1 MALAAPVPS
10 AQERLRDRIE
20 HSLLIAQ
27 LKRMRRLALEGEPE
41 RRAADKR
48 GIKLAKG
55 LFWEDGITAGRL
67 PISSPMASA
76 LMDEFMDRLTKY
88 DPGFELESM
97 VGRNDDAARLLE
109 GVLATNWR
117 VTRMIELIKTG
128 GRQAGFTRPVTWY
141 SYWDTDARG
150 GIGDV
155 NTRLIPAFRSIIDNR
170 ATHTKDME
178 FRGFREIMSRA
189 QAIELFPD
197 KADAIKSAQV
207 FSGSNN
213 DKPGMPD
220 DPLRT
225 SSKPQA
231 PGQLSRLVAANQ
243 NQFTGKT
250 TVKVG
255 GRRQADPLTEQI
267 EVEFIW
273 FYDYTP
279 VERQKPKLDSR
290 GKPVYKLRRD
300 EGSGHLQFKHN
311 GFRQIDSPRGPRF
324 LPNLEPHRDPV
335 FETVVEKL
343 YPHRRHIA
351 WIPQD
356 EVPLWDCRWNGPVPC
371 ITQRLSVPIYEYWD
385 IGPGQRMM
393 TLAVARNVLWTILFQ
408 RLKLSLAGT
417 WLATTQSG
425 LRRNKLTPED
435 GQVFYAK
442 KIGQDDIRQFPVTP
456 LDVAYIQVL
465 HEIES
470 EMAKLIGVTPT
481 MQGKSQGRVDTGQA
495 YESLIEQGGTRV
507 ISAAQL
513 QDHSIEDWAYVVM
526 WYYQHYATHEHFVEV
541 EQDDG
546 ETNWRRASALAV
558 KGEFGVK
565 VDTVS
570 NMVHSD
576 AAKRE
581 MIKEGASLGIYPI
594 PLMAKLGDFPQW
606 RRGLRMRAQIQKDP
620 SKQWMLGIAGAPPG
634 QAGGKPNT
642 GKGGTRSH
650 HGPAEKKTA

>member
-1 MALAAPVPS
+1 MAMAAPTQT
-10 AQERLRDRIE
+10 AEERLKDRVE
-20 HSLLIAQ
+20 QAVLIAS
-27 LKRMRRLALEGEPE
+27 LKRMRRMALEGEPE

-67 PISSPMASA
+67 PISSPMATA
-76 LMDEFMDRLTKY
+76 LMDEFMDRLTKN
-88 DPGFELESM
+88 DPGFELESI
-97 VGRNDDAARLLE
+97 VGRNEDAARLLE
-109 GVLATNWR
+109 GALNTNWR
-117 VTRMIELIKTG
+117 VTKMQELIKTG

-141 SYWDTDARG
+141 PYWDSDARG
-150 GIGDV
+150 GIGDL
-155 NTRLIPAFRSIIDNR
+155 NTRLVPGFRSIVDNR
-170 ATHTKDME
+170 AVFTKDME
-178 FRGFREIMSRA
+178 FRGFRELMSRA

-197 KADAIKSAQV
+197 KAEEIERAMA
-207 FSGSNN
+207 FSGSSN

-225 SSKPQA
+225 TSKPQA

-255 GRRQADPLTEQI
+255 GRRTSDPLTQEI
-267 EVEFIW
+267 EVEFLW

-279 VERQKPKLDSR
+279 DKVTRPKLDSR
-290 GKPVYKLRRD
+290 GNPVYRLRRD
-300 EGSGHLQFKHN
+300 DDTGHLQFKTT
-311 GFRQIDSPRGPRF
+311 GYRQVEGPRGTRF

-335 FETVVEKL
+335 LEEVVVKK

-356 EVPLWDCRWNGPVPC
+356 EVILWDVRWNGPVPC

-417 WLATTQSG
+417 FLATTQSG

-442 KIGQDDIRQFPVTP
+442 KIGPEDVRQFPVTP

-470 EMAKLIGVTPT
+470 EMAKLVGVTPA
-481 MQGKSQGRVDTGQA
+481 MQGKQAGRVDTGEA
-495 YESLIEQGGTRV
+495 YDSLIEQGGTRV
-507 ISAAQL
+507 VSAAQL
-513 QDHSIEDWAYVVM
+513 LERSIEDWAYVAM

-541 EQDDG
+541 EEDDG
-546 ETNWRRASALAV
+546 ETSWRRATALAV
-558 KGEFGVK
+558 RGEFAIKADV
-565 VDTVS
+565 VS

-581 MIKEGASLGIYPI
+581 MIKEGAALGIYPI
-594 PLMAKLGDFPQW
+594 PLMAKLGDYPQW
-606 RRGLRMRAQIQKDP
+606 RRGLRMREQIMKDP
-620 SKQWMLGIAGAPPG
+620 SKAWMLGVAGAPPG
-634 QAGGKPNT
+634 QT
-642 GKGGTRSH
+642 GKLPAAPKRSH
-650 HGPAEKKTA
+650 HSKAEQAAKAA

>member
-1 MALAAPVPS
+1 MRAPVQS
-10 AQERLRDRIE
+10 AEERLKDRID
-20 HSLLIAQ
+20 HAILIAS
-27 LKRMRRLALEGEPE
+27 LKRMRRMALEGEPE

-88 DPGFELESM
+88 DPGFELEPV
-97 VGRNDDAARLLE
+97 VGRDDDAARLLE
-109 GVLATNWR
+109 GALSTNWR
-117 VTRMIELIKTG
+117 VTHMRDLIKIG

-141 SYWDTDARG
+141 AFWDSDARG
-150 GIGDV
+150 GTGDL
-155 NTRLIPAFRSIIDNR
+155 NTRLVPGFRSIIDNR
-170 ATHTKDME
+170 ATFTKDME
-178 FRGFREIMSRA
+178 YRGFRELMSRA

-197 KADAIKSAQV
+197 KRAAIEAAMQYA
-207 FSGSNN
+207 GSSN

-255 GRRQADPLTEQI
+255 GRRSANPLTEEI
-267 EVEFIW
+267 EVEFLW

-279 VERQKPKLDSR
+279 VKRMRPKMDSR

-300 EGSGHLQFKHN
+300 DETGHIQFKN
-311 GFRQIDSPRGPRF
+311 TGFRKIDSPRGPRF
-324 LPNLEPHRDPV
+324 LANLEPHRDPV
-335 FETVVEKL
+335 MEEVVEKL
-343 YPHRRHIA
+343 YPNRRHIA

-356 EVPLWDCRWNGPVPC
+356 EVILWDVRWNGPVPC
-371 ITQRLSVPIYEYWD
+371 ITQRLSVPIYEFWD
-385 IGPGQRMM
+385 VGPGQRMM

-465 HEIES
+465 HEIEA
-470 EMAKLIGVTPT
+470 EMAKLIGVTPA
-481 MQGKSQGRVDTGQA
+481 MQGKQAGRVDTGQA
-495 YESLIEQGGTRV
+495 YETLIEQGGTRV

-513 QDHSIEDWAYVVM
+513 LERSIEDWAYVAM
-526 WYYQHYATHEHFVEV
+526 WYYQHYATHEHFVQV

-558 KGEFGVK
+558 KGEFAIK
-565 VDTVS
+565 VDVVS

-581 MIKEGASLGIYPI
+581 MIKEGAALGIYPI
-594 PLMAKLGDFPQW
+594 PLMAKLGDYPQW
-606 RRGLRMRAQIQKDP
+606 RRGLRMRDAIQKDP
-620 SKQWMLGIAGAPPG
+620 SKAWMLGVAGAPPG
-634 QAGGKPNT
+634 QSGSLPKQQGPK
-642 GKGGTRSH
+642 RSH
-650 HGPAEKKTA
+650 HGPSEKKPAA

>member
-10 AQERLRDRIE
+10 ASERLKDRID
-20 HSLLIAQ
+20 HSILIAS
-27 LKRMRRLALEGEPE
+27 LKRMRRIAMEGEPE

-55 LFWEDGITAGRL
+55 LFWEDGITSGRL
-67 PISSPMASA
+67 PISSPMATA
-76 LMDEFMDRLTKY
+76 LMDEFMDRLTKN
-88 DPGFELESM
+88 DPGFELEAI

-109 GVLATNWR
+109 GALATNWR
-117 VTRMIELIKTG
+117 ISKMQELIKTG
-128 GRQAGFTRPVTWY
+128 GRQAGFTRPVSWY

-150 GIGDV
+150 GAGDLA
-155 NTRLIPAFRSIIDNR
+155 TRLIPGFRSIIDNR
-170 ATHTKDME
+170 HVFTNDME
-178 FRGFREIMSRA
+178 FRGFREVMSRA

-197 KADAIKSAQV
+197 KVPEIRAAMQYA
-207 FSGSNN
+207 GGAN

-231 PGQLSRLVAANQ
+231 PGQLSRLVATNQ
-243 NQFTGKT
+243 NTFTGKT

-255 GRRQADPLTEQI
+255 GRRGAVDPLTEQI
-267 EVEFIW
+267 EVEFLW

-290 GKPVYKLRRD
+290 GKPIYKLRRH
-300 EGSGHLQFKHN
+300 EESGHLQFKHN
-311 GFRQIDSPRGPRF
+311 GFRIIDSPRGKRYI
-324 LPNLEPHRDPV
+324 PNLEPHRDPV
-335 FETVVEKL
+335 METVVEKL

-356 EVPLWDCRWNGPVPC
+356 EVILWGTRWNGPVPC
-371 ITQRLSVPIYEYWD
+371 ITQRMSVPIYEYWD

-481 MQGKSQGRVDTGQA
+481 MQGKSQGRVDTGAA

-513 QDHSIEDWAYVVM
+513 LERSIEDWAYVAM
-526 WYYQHYATHEHFVEV
+526 WYYQQYATHEHFVEV
-541 EQDDG
+541 EEDDG
-546 ETNWRRASALAV
+546 ETNWRRAAAIAI
-558 KGEFGVK
+558 KGQYGVK
-565 VDTVS
+565 VDVVS

-581 MIKEGASLGIYPI
+581 MIKEGAALGIYPI
-594 PLMAKLGDFPQW
+594 PLMAKLGDYPQW
-606 RRGLRMRAQIQKDP
+606 RRGLRMRDKIMKDP

-634 QAGGKPNT
+634 QAGKLPTNQ
-642 GKGGTRSH
+642 TRSH
-650 HGPAEKKTA
+650 HAGGGKQPAGK